1 MREKRKKIMR
11 PASFNK
17 ELPEQRDV
25 NFNSLCF
32 FSLCYPQAITTVH
45 YIYSTMQYTLQQ
57 WSNSSYRLRDFQRQA
72 HNFIFF
78 VRKSLILNS
87 WAHFAIANSKPIW
100 RASPK
105 TANPQFFVINLQI
118 PNSQIA
124 SVLKIPSCSYH
135 SAFFQ
140 RLIKKMTKDM

>member
-1 MREKRKKIMR
+1 MR

-32 FSLCYPQAITTVH
+32 FSLCYPQAISTVH
-45 YIYSTMQYTLQQ
+45 YIQYHAIYTLHQ
-57 WSNSSYRLRDFQRQA
+57 WSNSSHRYVRQA

-78 VRKSLILNS
+78 VRKSVILNF
-87 WAHFAIANSKPIW
+87 WAHFAIANSKLIW

-105 TANPQFFVINLQI
+105 TANPKFFVINLQI
-118 PNSQIA
+118 LNSQ
-124 SVLKIPSCSYH
+124 V
-135 SAFFQ
+135 F
-140 RLIKKMTKDM
+140 